1 MSTNANRERWTEGKQ
16 DQLYE
21 KYFTPLL
28 TDSSLEYL
36 EALYQQA
43 SYERQYADVYIA
55 SDRNNCQR
63 TPTDSC
69 KLYKQHTDAI
79 EESSAINDNGTTT
92 IHRSRKHVSGVA
104 PPVIKG
110 DHPT

>member
-36 EALYQQA
+36 EALYQQQQ
-43 SYERQYADVYIA
+43 YESLYIA
-55 SDRNNCQR
+55 VYVTSYGNSLQR
-63 TPTDSC
+63 TPTDSFN
-69 KLYKQHTDAI
+69 LYKQHTEAI
-79 EESSAINDNGTTT
+79 EKSSAIVANGTTT
-92 IHRSRKHVSGVA
+92 NYR
-104 PPVIKG
+104 
-110 DHPT
+110 

>member
-1 MSTNANRERWTEGKQ
+1 MSTNAKRERWTDGKQ

-36 EALYQQA
+36 EALYQQ
-43 SYERQYADVYIA
+43 QYYKSQYIA
-55 SDRNNCQR
+55 VYVTSDRNSQQR
-63 TPTDSC
+63 TPTDRC
-69 KLYKQHTDAI
+69 KQYKQHTDAI
-79 EESSAINDNGTTT
+79 EESSAKNDNGTTT
-92 IHRSRKHVSGVA
+92 IHRRRKHVSGVA

-110 DHPT
+110 DHLT

>member
-36 EALYQQA
+36 EALYQQQQ
-43 SYERQYADVYIA
+43 YESLYIA
-55 SDRNNCQR
+55 VYVTSYGNSLQR
-63 TPTDSC
+63 TSTDSFN
-69 KLYKQHTDAI
+69 LYKQHTDAI
-79 EESSAINDNGTTT
+79 EESSVINDNGTTT
-92 IHRSRKHVSGVA
+92 IHRRRKHISGVA
-104 PPVIKG
+104 PP
-110 DHPT
+110 T